1 MTSTNIITEAGKI
14 AAQEELIAELNKKV
28 GLLELRNR
36 VLDNACT
43 KAQHDYLNLLN
54 DRQEKQATATTSDIF
69 ALTAKELDVLTK
81 KYEKLLTK
89 YSVLAASD
97 IGTLTEELNIER
109 SKVALVTQ
117 KLTNLVSFNTDEIE
131 RIKRDLATYNRMI
144 LTEDSEVWYW
154 QPEGDNNLQSL
165 VCPLVIHMS
174 DFPAFI
180 DRLDYLNDKTY
191 EEMLPHL

>member
-1 MTSTNIITEAGKI
+1 MTSKNDTI
-14 AAQEELIAELNKKV
+14 AVQESLIEELQRKV

-89 YSVLAASD
+89 YSILAASD
-97 IGTLTEELNIER
+97 IGTLTEELSIER

-117 KLTNLVSFNTDEIE
+117 KLNNLVSFNTDEIE
-131 RIKRDLATYNRMI
+131 RIKQDLVKYNRMI
-144 LTEDSEVWYW
+144 LTEDSEVWFW
-154 QPEGDNNLQSL
+154 QPEGNNNLQSL
-165 VCPLVIHMS
+165 VCPLVINMR
-174 DFPAFI
+174 DVPAFI
-180 DRLDYLNDKTY
+180 DRVVYLIDKTY
-191 EEMLPHL
+191 EELLPLL